1 MANYNEYTFNA
12 ILERLLKDEGGY
24 VNNPNDKGG
33 ETNFGITINTARS
46 NGYTGAMRAMSIDI
60 AKAIYKQQYWD
71 KVKGDHLLKINPC
84 LADWMFNF
92 GVNAGPVRAVKFLQR
107 ALNLLNNKQVDYADI
122 PEDGGLGQGTLSS
135 LQAYA
140 NRRKEEGV
148 KNLVVALV
156 SLQINFYLNLSE
168 KDSSQEVFTN
178 GWLSRAA
185 TNLRKYVKAMDS

>member
-46 NGYTGAMRAMSIDI
+46 NGYTGTMRAMSIDI

-135 LQAYA
+135 LQAYV

-156 SLQINFYLNLSE
+156 ALQINFYLNLSE